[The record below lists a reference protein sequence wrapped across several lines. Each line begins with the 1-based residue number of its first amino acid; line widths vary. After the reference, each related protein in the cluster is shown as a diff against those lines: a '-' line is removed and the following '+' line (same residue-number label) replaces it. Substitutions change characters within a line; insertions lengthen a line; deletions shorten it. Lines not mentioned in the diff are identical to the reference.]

1 MAGRACPG
9 DSLFTGWSGEA
20 TGGRL
25 GQKTS
30 GHLGEKTPQKKLF
43 PSSRGRGR
51 ETAVRP
57 SGECVRNERPAQ
69 RLASKAHHL
78 ALSTTPDPTLGSTA
92 IVPCLPADPSKHEL
106 TRPKGR
112 FLPECFAAS
121 KRTQWVPPEGSLDVG
136 TADRKQ
142 MGSERF
148 CGGPQ
153 RAGNYLVSNP
163 RDSFPEPRFSH
174 LFNEDA
180 ISFWG
185 MKKVVEKN

>member
-1 MAGRACPG
+1 MGEGRRAWREELG

-43 PSSRGRGR
+43 PSSRGHGQ
-51 ETAVRP
+51 ETAVQP
-57 SGECVRNERPAQ
+57 SGECVRNESPAQ

-78 ALSTTPDPTLGSTA
+78 APSTTPDPTLGSTVL
-92 IVPCLPADPSKHEL
+92 VPCLPADPSKHEL
-106 TRPKGR
+106 TRPKGH

-142 MGSERF
+142 MGSKGSVVVHNVQATTYYLTRGIRSLGLGF
-148 CGGPQ
+148 LICSTRMPLASGG
-153 RAGNYLVSNP
+153 
-163 RDSFPEPRFSH
+163 
-174 LFNEDA
+174 
-180 ISFWG
+180 
-185 MKKVVEKN
+185 